1 MVYRKTPH
9 VLAQMAK
16 RRAAILGAAI
26 KLADRG
32 GLASLNVNEVA
43 QRAGVA
49 IGTLYLHFADRDEL
63 IAAIAAQHLHQ
74 DLVTMTLWAS
84 KQLRAP
90 VDPLHDLVTAVE
102 VYIHRFSTT
111 HHLGPSLAALP
122 AYRAGIVA
130 ELARKIG
137 NLIQVG
143 RSARGDASLLATA
156 LYGALNAVLVTR
168 PQIDDKTRRALIAM
182 ALRLVGVAAQPD
194 KALATAGA

>member
-16 RRAAILGAAI
+16 RRAAMLKAAVQ
-26 KLADRG
+26 LADRG

-43 QRAGVA
+43 QRANVA

-63 IAAIAAQHLHQ
+63 IAAIATCRLEQDIAAMTIQTPAPLL
-74 DLVTMTLWAS
+74 DLVTS
-84 KQLRAP
+84 I
-90 VDPLHDLVTAVE
+90 E

-111 HHLGPSLAALP
+111 RHLGPSLAALP
-122 AYRAGIVA
+122 AYRAGIVGA
-130 ELARKIG
+130 LARKIG
-137 NLIQVG
+137 VLMQSG
-143 RSARGDASLLATA
+143 RIGRGDASLLASA

-168 PQIDDKTRRALIAM
+168 PQIDDKTRRALVAM
-182 ALRLVGVAAQPD
+182 ALRLVGAGAHSD